1 MPLYVFCLD
10 TDVAS
15 RRVIEAHM
23 HDEAARDHADVV
35 AAEIN
40 RNRNE
45 PLGLL
50 VFDDRG
56 QLVHRVSSSIPQLG
70 GAGSGNLA

>member
-35 AAEIN
+35 AAELN
-40 RNRNE
+40 RNRDE

-56 QLVHRVSSSIPQLG
+56 QLVHRVTSPVPQPG
-70 GAGSGNLA
+70 GSGSRNLS